1 MIEIKKLTN
10 LTFKTMINK
19 AIEKII
25 NEIINKMI
33 LQLGKEKF
41 LALYKSDKF
50 FEVFEIEIKK
60 ELDSACELANF
71 WQTNQ
76 DFKSFV
82 TNSLYKLIFNN

>member
-1 MIEIKKLTN
+1 M
-10 LTFKTMINK
+10 
-19 AIEKII
+19 EKII
-25 NEIINKMI
+25 NEIISRMI

-41 LALYKSDKF
+41 LELYKSDKF

-60 ELDSACELANF
+60 ELESACEIAIL

-76 DFKSFV
+76 DFRDFM